1 MSGHGVYRSEMN
13 EPPDLDEA
21 TIEALISGTGGE
33 ADPALADLISDVR
46 AAYTTVLPP
55 PSAELSA
62 LMGVAQPLTASS
74 GVSRFERMRAST
86 LAKIGAATAA
96 LLAATGGL
104 GIAHAL
110 PGPVQDAVS
119 HLGIGSS
126 SHHNP
131 DATAAHDSTTTV
143 VATVTSE
150 PTGSTPTTA
159 ETSDH
164 HGDVVSGV
172 AHDQSTTGCDHGAAV
187 SQVASDGRSQNDA
200 LQAAAASRSCATS
213 TTIAGHPT
221 PPTSVDTSH
230 GEHSDRTTP
239 TSTSP
244 HGDSGDNPSHTGQ
257 TSPAAGGSSQQRTH

>member
-1 MSGHGVYRSEMN
+1 MSDHGVYRNEMN

-21 TIEALISGTGGE
+21 TIEALLSGDGGE
-33 ADPALADLISDVR
+33 ADPALADLLSDMR
-46 AAYTTVLPP
+46 AAYTSILPP
-55 PSAELSA
+55 PNAELSA
-62 LMGVAQPLTASS
+62 LMGVSQRRMASS
-74 GVSRFERMRAST
+74 GVSRFERMRSST

-119 HLGIGSS
+119 HLGIGST

-131 DATAAHDSTTTV
+131 DTPTAQDSTTTV
-143 VATVTSE
+143 VPTVTSG
-150 PTGSTPTTA
+150 PAGSNPTTA
-159 ETSDH
+159 KASDN

-172 AHDQSTTGCDHGAAV
+172 AHDHSATGCDHGAAV

-200 LQAAAASRSCATS
+200 LQHAAPGGSCATS
-213 TTIAGHPT
+213 TTIAAHPT
-221 PPTSVDTSH
+221 PPTSVDNSH
-230 GEHSDRTTP
+230 GEHSGRTTP

-244 HGDSGDNPSHTGQ
+244 HGGSGDNPSHTGQ
-257 TSPAAGGSSQQRTH
+257 TSRGARGS